1 MKNIKIVAAAAFA
14 AIALLIPSITASAES
29 VGETVS
35 RNTTAELRA
44 VQYEN
49 NETIGAL
56 LAPSSYSATEK
67 LNKKTEIFKRDGT
80 PYDQISDEQVI
91 KELNQDNVKVMSFE
105 DSFAEVQAEIDIFI
119 QKIID
124 NPNNP
129 QIGADSYKNKILQ
142 NKEKLLLGLTYLN
155 RLYDFEMDGHNF
167 REIGRAHV

>member
-14 AIALLIPSITASAES
+14 AIALFIPSITASAES

-35 RNTTAELRA
+35 RNTAAELRA

-56 LAPSSYSATEK
+56 LAPSWSKSQI
-67 LNKKTEIFKRDGT
+67 LSKKTEIAIREGKSPADIT
-80 PYDQISDEQVI
+80 DEQAI
-91 KELNQDNVKVMSFE
+91 KELNKENIKTMSFE
-105 DSFAEVQAEIDIFI
+105 DSFAEVQAKIDIFI

-129 QIGADSYKNKILQ
+129 QTGAHQYKNQVL
-142 NKEKLLLGLTYLN
+142 
-155 RLYDFEMDGHNF
+155 
-167 REIGRAHV
+167 